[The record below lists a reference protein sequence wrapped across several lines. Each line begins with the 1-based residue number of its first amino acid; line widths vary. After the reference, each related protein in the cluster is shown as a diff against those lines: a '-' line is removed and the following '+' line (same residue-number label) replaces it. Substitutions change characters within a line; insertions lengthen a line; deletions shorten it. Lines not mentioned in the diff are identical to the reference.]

1 MNVDH
6 LTCLRCGQALPE
18 GSSQSRRYC
27 DVCAAERN
35 RELTRKR
42 QRKAVKRMQEVNAE
56 RFYNAD
62 REYIANRVSIAALAN
77 TVLTFATTS
86 EIPGIGAVAS
96 TALDAQNGY

>member
-1 MNVDH
+1 MNVDQ

-35 RELTRKR
+35 RDLTRKR
-42 QRKAVKRMQEVNAE
+42 QKKAVKRMQEVNAE

-62 REYIANRVSIAALAN
+62 RAYCKPCIYC
-77 TVLTFATTS
+77 
-86 EIPGIGAVAS
+86 GIGEYSANLCDYI
-96 TALDAQNGY
+96 LDTG